1 MIRIKNH
8 HIFIIEV
15 QVFVF
20 MGNISKVTLGV
31 FKWVEETYAFDEY
44 FIKSYNEDSD
54 IRYFIE
60 VDVQNSKN
68 YITFKMIYHFYRK
81 Q

>member
-1 MIRIKNH
+1 MIMIRIKNH

-20 MGNISKVTLGV
+20 MWNISKVILGV

-60 VDVQNSKN
+60 VDV
-68 YITFKMIYHFYRK
+68 
-81 Q
+81 

>member
-1 MIRIKNH
+1 
-8 HIFIIEV
+8 
-15 QVFVF
+15 

-31 FKWVEETYAFDEY
+31 FKWVEEMYAFDEY

-60 VDVQNSKN
+60 ADVQNSKN
-68 YITFKMIYHFYRK
+68 YITFKMIYHFYQK
-81 Q
+81 QWKLVRCKKC